1 MTDPRIVEPQ
11 RVAPSASGDADAGC
25 GDHVFWCWKRITGTV
40 LLALVVV
47 AGLVGVVWWLR

>member
-11 RVAPSASGDADAGC
+11 RVVPPTSDGGC

-40 LLALVVV
+40 LLTLLVLAGVV
-47 AGLVGVVWWLR
+47 ALVWWLR